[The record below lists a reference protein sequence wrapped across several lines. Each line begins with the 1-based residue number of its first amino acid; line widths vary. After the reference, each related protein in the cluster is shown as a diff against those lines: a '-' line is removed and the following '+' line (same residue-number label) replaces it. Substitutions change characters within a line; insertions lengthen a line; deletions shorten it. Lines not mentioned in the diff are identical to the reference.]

1 MRKLRTV
8 VCLEQ
13 GHRNLKK
20 EYIVIKADI
29 KPTPKWENH
38 SSLSQQSYTR
48 NVITS
53 QPSVR
58 RHKQKMWLHW

>member
-48 NVITS
+48 NV
-53 QPSVR
+53 
-58 RHKQKMWLHW
+58 